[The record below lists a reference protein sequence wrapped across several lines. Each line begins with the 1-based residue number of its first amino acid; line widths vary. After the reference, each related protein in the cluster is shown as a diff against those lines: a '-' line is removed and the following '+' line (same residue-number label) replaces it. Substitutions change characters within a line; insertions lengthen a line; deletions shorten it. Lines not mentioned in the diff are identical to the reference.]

1 MRIHRLCVL
10 IALVLAG
17 SVSSSDQKPA
27 KTDQERMQGNWDVV
41 SLNANGKDVDEAPIK
56 SAKVKIAGNQLTLVQ
71 SDPAKEDV
79 VTIAI
84 DPTQTPKT
92 IEVTHHNADAN
103 AKPLRGI
110 YELTATDLVIA
121 LSTDPDDFAPTDAK
135 PGEKRIVLTLRRP
148 K

>member
-1 MRIHRLCVL
+1 MRVHRLCALIVL
-10 IALVLAG
+10 GLAG
-17 SVSSSDQKPA
+17 TALSADPKPA
-27 KTDQERMQGNWDVV
+27 DQDRMQGNWDVV

-56 SAKVKIAGNQLTLVQ
+56 SAKVKIAGNQLTLIQ
-71 SDPAKEDV
+71 TEPAKEDV

-92 IEVTHHNADAN
+92 IEVTHQNADAN

-110 YELTATDLVIA
+110 YELTETDLVIA
-121 LSTDPDDFAPTDAK
+121 LSTDPDGFAPTDVK